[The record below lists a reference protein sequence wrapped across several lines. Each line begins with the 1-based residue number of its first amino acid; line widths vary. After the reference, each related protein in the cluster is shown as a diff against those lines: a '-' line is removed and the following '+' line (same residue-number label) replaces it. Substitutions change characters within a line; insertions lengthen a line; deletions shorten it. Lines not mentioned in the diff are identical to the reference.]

1 VCLQRFFSATLQN
14 FATQSL
20 LMAVGVGARK
30 ALAASAAINWMLKD
44 GMNRL
49 VRMGV
54 ATQFGDSF
62 DSDLK
67 VGGFGLRVQR
77 FELHG
82 TMHMGSRVVFR
93 SLLPTGECAAHATA
107 LHVLRIISRACV
119 YIQHGAPLRAI
130 AAGVL
135 ACCLH
140 LCCLRACPCVACS
153 ASVS

>member
-1 VCLQRFFSATLQN
+1 MLCCAVCLQRFFSATLQN

-54 ATQFGDSF
+54 ATQFGESF

-67 VGGFGLRVQR
+67 VRGFGFRV
-77 FELHG
+77 
-82 TMHMGSRVVFR
+82 
-93 SLLPTGECAAHATA
+93 
-107 LHVLRIISRACV
+107 
-119 YIQHGAPLRAI
+119 
-130 AAGVL
+130 
-135 ACCLH
+135 
-140 LCCLRACPCVACS
+140 
-153 ASVS
+153 

>member
-1 VCLQRFFSATLQN
+1 MCPCRAVPCCNVLCCNVLCCAVRAHLQRFFSATLQN

-67 VGGFGLRVQR
+67 VCCLGNSSRRANGLR
-77 FELHG
+77 
-82 TMHMGSRVVFR
+82 
-93 SLLPTGECAAHATA
+93 
-107 LHVLRIISRACV
+107 
-119 YIQHGAPLRAI
+119 
-130 AAGVL
+130 GVL
-135 ACCLH
+135 AYAPGGL
-140 LCCLRACPCVACS
+140 LRLAAVMDRAGRQCQQA
-153 ASVS
+153 

>member
-1 VCLQRFFSATLQN
+1 MSQCCLKLRANGLLLVVLLFVVHQEYSIIVLCCAVQRFFSATLQN

-67 VGGFGLRVQR
+67 VWWWTC
-77 FELHG
+77 LH
-82 TMHMGSRVVFR
+82 SV
-93 SLLPTGECAAHATA
+93 LTA
-107 LHVLRIISRACV
+107 LTWQDERK
-119 YIQHGAPLRAI
+119 
-130 AAGVL
+130 
-135 ACCLH
+135 
-140 LCCLRACPCVACS
+140 
-153 ASVS
+153 

>member
-1 VCLQRFFSATLQN
+1 MRCMCPTAEFLCLQRFFSATLQN

-67 VGGFGLRVQR
+67 VRATLRGKAYTSGTEQITVTECCLSYWSKSGCGHSCSYMSCIKSRGLPCDVV
-77 FELHG
+77 LHG
-82 TMHMGSRVVFR
+82 VQSLLAHCCLPCGSR
-93 SLLPTGECAAHATA
+93 
-107 LHVLRIISRACV
+107 
-119 YIQHGAPLRAI
+119 
-130 AAGVL
+130 
-135 ACCLH
+135 
-140 LCCLRACPCVACS
+140 
-153 ASVS
+153 

>member
-1 VCLQRFFSATLQN
+1 MAVLHDCIDITDTNNIKKHCCGCNSHLVCAFLCFVLLFLRFGHHCMQRFFSATLQN

-67 VGGFGLRVQR
+67 VS
-77 FELHG
+77 E
-82 TMHMGSRVVFR
+82 
-93 SLLPTGECAAHATA
+93 
-107 LHVLRIISRACV
+107 
-119 YIQHGAPLRAI
+119 
-130 AAGVL
+130 
-135 ACCLH
+135 
-140 LCCLRACPCVACS
+140 
-153 ASVS
+153 